1 MFRPLFA
8 LGLLAFFS
16 GSMAAQPMKSKAQ
29 TTSIIEGQ
37 IMEAQTESPLPYAT
51 IMLYTQ
57 KDSSMVGNA
66 LTDET
71 GAFEMA
77 ASPGEHY
84 LVAQFVGYENKVISD
99 IVVSNNT
106 SEIDLGNIEMVQ
118 EAVALNE
125 VEVTA
130 QRSQMQLQL
139 DRRVF
144 NVSEDLSNL
153 GGTAADILDNVPSLT
168 VDAEGNLSLRGSQG
182 VRILINGRPSGLL
195 SGGDTD
201 ALRQMQGDMIE
212 RVEVIT
218 NPSARYEAEGEAGIV
233 NIILKK
239 EEDTG
244 LNGSFGLSAGLPEN
258 FSGSYNLN
266 YRRNDLNFF
275 SNFGLNYRRS
285 PGGGFTE
292 QKFFSP
298 EGVLQ
303 NEYFIDNDRDRS
315 GYGGNIQLGMDWN
328 ITERDMITATGL
340 YRTGRD
346 NSTSVIAYEDYDG
359 NNNLLRT
366 SRRDNTE
373 DEEDHTVEFTFN
385 YLREF
390 DEEDRK
396 FTVDFTFINDDDTEL
411 AEYLESNS
419 ESTDILRQRSSNT
432 EDERNIILQTDYVH
446 PLGENS
452 KFEAG
457 ARAALRT
464 VNNNFVVEEE
474 GEDGTF
480 ATLSNFDD
488 FLRYTENVYA
498 AYLIGATKLFDAINF
513 QAGLRVEHSDVEAA
527 LLRSNQTTPQNYTN
541 LFPSASVSYEFNPK
555 TQLQASYSR
564 RLSRP
569 YFRRLLPFSGLQDDR
584 NINQGNPNL
593 RPEYTDSYETGILQ
607 YLERGSIL
615 ASVYYRRTTG
625 VITSITLPGENGTSL
640 RIPINL
646 SEQDAYGL
654 EVTTSYDL
662 LPWWSVN
669 ADINLFQ
676 SFLNGSFEGTDFSNE
691 AFVWN
696 GRIDSRLTFGDVE
709 IQPSFNYRGPR
720 PTPQGRSLSSYA
732 FNMGIAIKI
741 MEGRGDLV
749 ISGRDLFNTR
759 IRRTVIDLPEFA
771 SNSEFQWRRTQGVN
785 VSFNYRLRK

>member
-1 MFRPLFA
+1 MFR
-8 LGLLAFFS
+8 LLALISFS
-16 GSMAAQPMKSKAQ
+16 LLIGSSLVAQPMQPKLQ
-29 TTSIIEGQ
+29 TDPKLEGQ
-37 IMEAQTESPLPYAT
+37 LMEEDSENPLPFAT
-51 IMLYTQ
+51 IILYSEN
-57 KDSSMVGNA
+57 DSSMVGNA
-66 LTDET
+66 LTNEA
-71 GAFEMA
+71 GRFEMPLP
-77 ASPGEHY
+77 PGEHF
-84 LVAQFVGYENKVISD
+84 LVAQFVGYEDK
-99 IVVSNNT
+99 VVSEITRTKNKNT
-106 SEIDLGNIEMVQ
+106 VNLGTIEMAQ

-130 QRSQMQLQL
+130 QRSQMQLKL

-144 NVSEDLSNL
+144 NVAEDLSNL

-233 NIILKK
+233 NIVLKK
-239 EEDTG
+239 EEDKG
-244 LNGSFGLSAGLPEN
+244 LNGSFGLSAGFPEN

-266 YRRNDLNFF
+266 YRRNAFNFF

-298 EGVLQ
+298 DGVLQ
-303 NEYFIDNDRDRS
+303 NEYFIDNDRNRS

-328 ITERDMITATGL
+328 ISELDMITATGL

-346 NSTSVIAYEDYDG
+346 NSNSVISYRDFDG

-373 DEEDHTVEFTFN
+373 DEEDHTVEFTLN

-411 AEYLESNS
+411 AEYLESTS
-419 ESTDILRQRSSNT
+419 ESSDILRQRSSNT

-446 PLGENS
+446 PLGEDS

-474 GEDGTF
+474 GDDGTF
-480 ATLSNFDD
+480 TTLSNFDD

-541 LFPSASVSYEFNPK
+541 LFPSASVSYEFTPK

-593 RPEYTDSYETGILQ
+593 RPEYTDSYEMGVVQ

-625 VITSITLPGENGTSL
+625 VITRITLPGENGTSL

-646 SEQDAYGL
+646 SEQDAYGV
-654 EVTTSYDL
+654 EITTSYDL
-662 LPWWSVN
+662 TPWWSVN
-669 ADINLFQ
+669 ADVNLFQ

-732 FNMGIAIKI
+732 FNIGIAIKVLK
-741 MEGRGDLV
+741 GRGDLV

-759 IRRTVIDLPEFA
+759 IRRTVIDLPEFE
-771 SNSEFQWRRTQGVN
+771 SDGEFQWRRTQGVN